1 MENNWNRAWSLGK
14 KHLKQISVR
23 QMKTKKYRKTDWYR
37 KKRLRR
43 RAVMEFQYH
52 EARKNRNETGY
63 MGNDDIHN
71 YAQIV
76 N

>member
-1 MENNWNRAWSLGK
+1 
-14 KHLKQISVR
+14 
-23 QMKTKKYRKTDWYR
+23 MKTKKYRKTDWYR

-71 YAQIV
+71 DAQIV